1 MSFVVQ
7 KIYVCTN
14 QSNYIFLKSKHQII
28 FGRHPVVDA
37 IKEGEPVDKVLL
49 LQGTRGELE
58 KELRLLCREKLIP
71 ITMTPKAKLD
81 RLTFNKNHQGVIA
94 FISPVRF
101 YQVEDVVPHIFEKG
115 ETPLLLML
123 DGVTDTRNFG
133 AITRSAEAFGVHAI
147 IVPLKGSAQIGPD
160 AIKTSAGALLK
171 VPICKVKSLNNTI
184 EYLQSSG
191 IQVFAS
197 SLEAKDSID
206 KIDFKSPAVIVLGSE
221 DLGVTTGVLR
231 NANQTFIIPQIGTT
245 DSLNVSVSAG
255 VMLYEVQRQRGE

>member
-1 MSFVVQ
+1 M
-7 KIYVCTN
+7 
-14 QSNYIFLKSKHQII
+14 KSKHQII

-37 IKEGEPVDKVLL
+37 IKEGQPVDKVLL

-58 KELRLLCREKLIP
+58 KKLRLLCREKLIP

-81 RLTFNKNHQGVIA
+81 KLTFNKNHQGVIA

-101 YQVEDVVPHIFEKG
+101 YQIEDMVPHIFEKG
-115 ETPLLLML
+115 ETPLLLIL

-133 AITRSAEAFGVHAI
+133 AITRSAEIFGVHAI
-147 IVPLKGSAQIGPD
+147 IVPLKGSAQIGAD
-160 AIKTSAGALLK
+160 AVKTSAGALLK

-197 SLEAKDSID
+197 SLEADTTID
-206 KIDFKSPAVIVLGSE
+206 KLDFNAPAAIVLGAE
-221 DLGVTTGVLR
+221 DMGVTTGVLR
-231 NANQTFIIPQIGTT
+231 NADQTFIIPQIGST

-255 VMLYEVQRQRGE
+255 VMLYEVQRQRTN

>member
-1 MSFVVQ
+1 MHKS
-7 KIYVCTN
+7 TN
-14 QSNYIFLKSKHQII
+14 SHFLKSKHQII

-37 IKEGEPVDKVLL
+37 IKEGQPVDKVLL

-81 RLTFNKNHQGVIA
+81 KLTFNKNHQGVIA

-101 YQVEDVVPHIFEKG
+101 YQIEDMIPHIFEKG
-115 ETPLLLML
+115 ETPLFLIL

-133 AITRSAEAFGVHAI
+133 AISRSAEIFGVHAI
-147 IVPLKGSAQIGPD
+147 IVPLKGSAQIGAD
-160 AIKTSAGALLK
+160 AVKTSAGALLK
-171 VPICKVKSLNNTI
+171 VPVCKVKSLNNTI
-184 EYLQSSG
+184 ELLQNSG

-197 SLEAKDSID
+197 SLEAETPIQKL
-206 KIDFKSPAVIVLGSE
+206 DFKAPVAIVLGAE

-231 NANQTFIIPQIGTT
+231 NSDQTFIIPQIGST

-255 VMLYEVQRQRGE
+255 VMLYEVQRQRKLG